1 MTADVDRAARRRE
14 LLREIEQLRSLRARL
29 APGRVRRQRL
39 ERLHLLT
46 RLSA

>member
-1 MTADVDRAARRRE
+1 MSAERERAARRRE
-14 LLREIEQLRSLRARL
+14 VLLEIEQLRSLRARL